1 MWRQEPSSNEAD
13 TRRNSDTFGA
23 QTKMPERERL
33 IAETGFGNK
42 LSCGGRSSRRAAR
55 HGMDIARGN
64 ATCFGW

>member
-1 MWRQEPSSNEAD
+1 MRPIQEGIQLHLEHK
-13 TRRNSDTFGA
+13 RKC
-23 QTKMPERERL
+23 QRERL
-33 IAETGFGNK
+33 IAETGFGNE